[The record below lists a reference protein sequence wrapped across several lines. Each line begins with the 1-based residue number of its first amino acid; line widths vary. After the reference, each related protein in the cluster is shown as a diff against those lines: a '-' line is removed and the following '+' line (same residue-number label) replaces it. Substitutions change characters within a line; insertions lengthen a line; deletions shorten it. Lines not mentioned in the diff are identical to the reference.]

1 MQGTATTRRFTVEQR
16 GIDRVPV
23 GERRGTPFH
32 LAGLWGGIVLNP
44 LTVVYG
50 ALLVSF
56 GLSPLQCLLAVLIG
70 NLTWLV
76 TGLVSLIGPA
86 AGTPTFVVSRSI
98 MGRWGNRPLALLNW
112 LMQVGYEVLDLVL
125 MVLAVTALLDM
136 AGVEIGGTGKL
147 LVMVALSLAQSAL
160 PLLGHAAILRTVRT
174 LILPFAAGFAVL
186 AYLTAD
192 RLTVPEV
199 PDAGWA
205 AFLGGIALVA
215 SGSGLGWTPNAADVA
230 RYLPVGSDRRRVV
243 GAVALGAG
251 VPQILLMLVGV
262 GVGFLTPAASDVVSG
277 LPAAFPTW
285 FAVPFL
291 LLLIVQLGSLNG
303 LNLYSSGLTLQ
314 AAGVPL
320 GRVAAVALDSV
331 ACTVLAG
338 IVLASGD
345 FNTALS
351 NFLLFM
357 IVWFAPWSA
366 ILVVDY
372 FLRRASYSD
381 VELER
386 PARWGTPGLIAQALG
401 MAASGL
407 CLVTTIW
414 SGWAAQALGGL
425 DLSVFAGLA
434 VGGLT
439 YLLLARRGRP
449 VRSVPNTEATEGI
462 TL

>member
-1 MQGTATTRRFTVEQR
+1 MLGTATARRITVEQR

-23 GERRGTPFH
+23 EERRGKPLH

-50 ALLVSF
+50 ALLVTF
-56 GLSPLQCLLAVLIG
+56 GLSPWQCVLAVVTG
-70 NLTWLV
+70 NLTWIA

-136 AGVEIGGTGKL
+136 AGVGLDGTGKL
-147 LVMVALSLAQSAL
+147 AVMVALSVAQSAL

-174 LILPFAAGFAVL
+174 LLVPFAAGFAVL
-186 AYLTAD
+186 AWLTLD
-192 RLTVPEV
+192 RFAAPEV
-199 PDAGWA
+199 PAAGWA

-230 RYLPVGSDRRRVV
+230 RYLPAGSDRRQVV
-243 GAVALGAG
+243 AAVALGAG
-251 VPQILLMLVGV
+251 MPQMLLMLVGV
-262 GVGFLTPAASDVVSG
+262 GVGFLTPEASDAVSG

-291 LLLIVQLGSLNG
+291 LLLIVQLGALNG

-314 AAGVPL
+314 SAGVPL

-331 ACTVLAG
+331 VCTVLAG

-345 FNTALS
+345 FNQALS

-372 FLRRASYSD
+372 FMRRAHYAD
-381 VELER
+381 AALER
-386 PARWGTPGLIAQALG
+386 PARWGKAGLIAQVSG
-401 MAASGL
+401 MVASGS

-414 SGWAAQALGGL
+414 TGWGAQALGGL
-425 DLSVFAGLA
+425 DLSVFAGLL
-434 VGGLT
+434 VGGVA
-439 YLLLARRGRP
+439 YRLLNNRDNEGAAR
-449 VRSVPNTEATEGI
+449 
-462 TL
+462 